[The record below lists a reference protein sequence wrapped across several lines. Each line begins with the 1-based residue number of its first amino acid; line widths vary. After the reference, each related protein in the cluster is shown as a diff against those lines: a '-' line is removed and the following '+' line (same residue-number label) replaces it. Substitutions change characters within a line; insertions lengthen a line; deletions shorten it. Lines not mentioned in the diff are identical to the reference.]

1 MGEELE
7 KIEKKLEELETKKA
21 ELYRQK
27 QMLFMKLKSAITLLG
42 QYVEFAE
49 KQDTD
54 FSPLGKESEPVP
66 AHMEKRV
73 GDIATEIIRTLMEIN
88 RILGLSK
95 LPSPYD
101 TIPSLPEID
110 EEVKQV
116 VKTIEQKE
124 ADKAFII
131 ERSKK

>member
-1 MGEELE
+1 MGKIEKELDELE
-7 KIEKKLEELETKKA
+7 KKKT
-21 ELYRQK
+21 ELYRQR
-27 QMLFMKLKSAITLLG
+27 QVLFLKLKSAITLLG

-66 AHMEKRV
+66 AHTGKRV
-73 GDIATEIIRTLMEIN
+73 GDITTEIIRTSMEIN

>member
-7 KIEKKLEELETKKA
+7 EIEKKLEELERKKA

-42 QYVEFAE
+42 QYVEFVE

-54 FSPLGKESEPVP
+54 FSPLGEEPEPVP
-66 AHMEKRV
+66 ARTGTRT
-73 GDIATEIIRTLMEIN
+73 GDIISEITRTSMEIN

-95 LPSPYD
+95 LPSP
-101 TIPSLPEID
+101 
-110 EEVKQV
+110 
-116 VKTIEQKE
+116 
-124 ADKAFII
+124 
-131 ERSKK
+131 

>member
-7 KIEKKLEELETKKA
+7 KIEKKLEELEKRKA

-27 QMLFMKLKSAITLLG
+27 QMLFMRLKSAIALLG
-42 QYVEFAE
+42 QYIEFAE

-54 FSPLGKESEPVP
+54 FSPLGEKPEPVP
-66 AHMEKRV
+66 AGELG
-73 GDIATEIIRTLMEIN
+73 GDIISEIKRTWMVIN

-101 TIPSLPEID
+101 EAPSLPEVD
-110 EEVKQV
+110 ESIKRV
-116 VKTIEQKE
+116 VQEIEWKTRDKE
-124 ADKAFII
+124 FII
-131 ERSKK
+131 EREGE